1 MRDKRP
7 RQLFNGQALY
17 PSLVCRRST
26 PNHTWAQVDEVR
38 CVGCGVCA
46 LVCPEG
52 ALSLVRR
59 PEDQV
64 LAVPVTEE
72 DWMAERAAARGIE
85 LGEVL

>member
-1 MRDKRP
+1 MRFEKGFHLLLPDTEAIY
-7 RQLFNGQALY
+7 AL
-17 PSLVCRRST
+17 SVADV
-26 PNHTWAQVDEVR
+26 AQVDQVR
-38 CVGCGVCA
+38 CVGCGVCT

-64 LAVPVTEE
+64 LAVPVTEG

-85 LGEVL
+85 LDKVL